1 MSHMK
6 LGITVLVFISL
17 LFAQDVIGQNVLDG
31 IYQPEH
37 TLERRI
43 IPYSPLREADVMWL
57 KRVWRRIDL
66 REKINHPFY
75 FPEKPEQ
82 GRKSLFDV
90 IKESIL
96 NDGTLTAY
104 DPGPL
109 GDDDMFTKRMT
120 PDEVRSLL
128 SKVDTV
134 YSENLLTGEMEQ
146 QLVPM
151 DVKSTDVKWYEIK
164 EEWFFDRQRSVMEV
178 RIIGISPMLAKK
190 DELTGEFRGLKKLFW
205 IYYPEA
211 RYVFVK
217 AEVFNRGNDVERRTY
232 EDIFW
237 KRQFGSYIVKKSNVY
252 NRTIDQYKKGLD
264 ALLEAEELKKEIFEM
279 EHDLWSY

>member
-1 MSHMK
+1 MRYMK
-6 LGITVLVFISL
+6 IFFTAIITLCVVGVSD
-17 LFAQDVIGQNVLDG
+17 AQSVLDG

-37 TLERRI
+37 TLERRV
-43 IPYSPLREADVMWL
+43 IPYSPLREADIMWL
-57 KRVWRRIDL
+57 RRVWRRVDL

-75 FPEKPEQ
+75 FPEKAEQ

-104 DPGPL
+104 DGPL
-109 GDDDMFTKRMT
+109 GDDDMFTRRMT
-120 PDEVRSLL
+120 PDEVRGLL

-146 QLVPM
+146 QLVPL

-164 EEWFFDRQRSVMEV
+164 EEWFFDRQRSVREV
-178 RIIGISPMLAKK
+178 RIIGICPMLAKK

-217 AEVFNRGNDVERRTY
+217 SEVFNRANDVERRTY

-237 KRQFGSYIVKKSNVY
+237 KRQFGSYIIKMSNVY
-252 NRTIDQYKKGLD
+252 NRSIDQYKKGLD
-264 ALLEAEELKKEIFEM
+264 ALLEAEDLKQTIFRM

>member
-1 MSHMK
+1 MNRLK
-6 LGITVLVFISL
+6 YVFFLVIATCFGGSL
-17 LFAQDVIGQNVLDG
+17 NAQDVLDG

-37 TLERRI
+37 TLERKVI
-43 IPYSPLREADVMWL
+43 SYSPLREADIMWL
-57 KRVWRRIDL
+57 RRVWRRVDL
-66 REKINHPFY
+66 REKVNHPFY
-75 FPEKPEQ
+75 YPEKPVQ

-90 IKESIL
+90 MKDAIL

-120 PDEVRSLL
+120 TDEVRNLL
-128 SKVDTV
+128 SKQDTNFT
-134 YSENLLTGEMEQ
+134 ENLLTGEMEAVVVT
-146 QLVPM
+146 L

-178 RIIGISPMLAKK
+178 RIIGICPMMAVK
-190 DELTGEFRGLKKLFW
+190 DDLTGEFRGLKRLFW

-217 AEVFNRGNDVERRTY
+217 SEVFNRWNDVERRTY

-237 KRQFGSYIVKKSNVY
+237 KRQFGSYITKMSNVY
-252 NRTIDQYKKGLD
+252 NRKVEQYKRGLD
-264 ALLEAEELKKEIFEM
+264 ALLEAEELKRQIFDM
-279 EHDLWSY
+279 EHDLWSF

>member
-1 MSHMK
+1 MRYIK
-6 LGITVLVFISL
+6 IVLSVVILSTLAFVQDIS
-17 LFAQDVIGQNVLDG
+17 AQNVLDG

-37 TLERRI
+37 TLERRV

-57 KRVWRRIDL
+57 RRVWRRVDL

-120 PDEVRSLL
+120 PDEVRGLL

-134 YSENLLTGEMEQ
+134 YSENLLTGDMEQ

-178 RIIGISPMLAKK
+178 RIIGICPMLAKK
-190 DELTGEFRGLKKLFW
+190 DELSGEFRGLKKLFW

-211 RYVFVK
+211 RFVFVK
-217 AEVFNRGNDVERRTY
+217 SEIFNRANDVERRTY
-232 EDIFW
+232 EDVFW
-237 KRQFGSYIVKKSNVY
+237 KRQFGSYIIKMSNVY
-252 NRTIDQYKKGLD
+252 NRSIDQYKKGLD
-264 ALLEAEELKKEIFEM
+264 ALLEAEDLKHTIFIM

>member
-1 MSHMK
+1 MK
-6 LGITVLVFISL
+6 RWKFVFSLAFILPLSGVLS
-17 LFAQDVIGQNVLDG
+17 AQDVLDG

-37 TLERRI
+37 TLERRV
-43 IPYSPLREADVMWL
+43 IPYSPLREADIMWL
-57 KRVWRRIDL
+57 RRVWRRVDL

-75 FPEKPEQ
+75 YPEKPVQ

-90 IKESIL
+90 MKDAIL

-120 PDEVRSLL
+120 TDEVRGLL
-128 SKVDTV
+128 SRKDTS
-134 YSENLLTGEMEQ
+134 YTEDLNTGEMIPVVVT
-146 QLVPM
+146 L

-178 RIIGISPMLAKK
+178 RIIGICPMMAVK
-190 DELTGEFRGLKKLFW
+190 DDLTGEFRGLKRLFW

-217 AEVFNRGNDVERRTY
+217 SEVFNRANDVERRTY

-237 KRQFGSYIVKKSNVY
+237 KRQFGSYITKLSNVY

-264 ALLEAEELKKEIFEM
+264 ALLEAEELKEQIFDM
-279 EHDLWSY
+279 EHDLWSF

>member
-1 MSHMK
+1 MK
-6 LGITVLVFISL
+6 NLRYILVMCLVVLGIDIS
-17 LFAQDVIGQNVLDG
+17 AQNVYDG
-31 IYQPEH
+31 IFSPNSIPEH
-37 TLERRI
+37 TLERKVI
-43 IPYSPLREADVMWL
+43 SYSPLREADVMWMR
-57 KRVWRRIDL
+57 RVWRRIDL
-66 REKINHPFY
+66 REKINQPFY
-75 FPEKPEQ
+75 YPEKPAQ

-90 IKESIL
+90 IKEAIL

-128 SKVDTV
+128 FSQDTT
-134 YSENLLTGEMEQ
+134 YTEDLMTGD
-146 QLVPM
+146 LVP
-151 DVKSTDVKWYEIK
+151 VVVNIEVNSEEVKWYEIK
-164 EEWFFDRQRSVMEV
+164 EEWFFDRQRSVMDV
-178 RIIGISPMLAKK
+178 RIIGICPMIAVK
-190 DELTGEFRGLKKLFW
+190 DDIGEFRGLKKLFW

-217 AEVFNRGNDVERRTY
+217 SEVFNRANDVERRTY

-237 KRQFGSYIVKKSNVY
+237 KRQFSSYIVKMSNVY
-252 NRTIDQYKKGLD
+252 DRTISQYEKGLN
-264 ALLEAEELKKEIFEM
+264 ALLEAEKLKETIFNM

>member
-1 MSHMK
+1 MK
-6 LGITVLVFISL
+6 NLRYILVMCLVVLSIDIS
-17 LFAQDVIGQNVLDG
+17 AQNVLDG

-37 TLERRI
+37 TLERKVI
-43 IPYSPLREADVMWL
+43 SYSPLREADVMWMR
-57 KRVWRRIDL
+57 RVWRRIDL
-66 REKINHPFY
+66 REKINQPFY
-75 FPEKPEQ
+75 YPEKPAQ

-90 IKESIL
+90 IKEAIL

-128 SKVDTV
+128 FSQDTT
-134 YSENLLTGEMEQ
+134 YTEDLMTGD
-146 QLVPM
+146 LVP
-151 DVKSTDVKWYEIK
+151 VVVNIEVNSEEVKWYEIK
-164 EEWFFDRQRSVMEV
+164 EEWFFDRQRSVMDV
-178 RIIGISPMLAKK
+178 RIIGICPMIAVK
-190 DELTGEFRGLKKLFW
+190 DDIGEFRGLKKLFW

-217 AEVFNRGNDVERRTY
+217 SEVFNRANDVERRTY

-237 KRQFGSYIVKKSNVY
+237 KRQFSSYIVKMSNVY
-252 NRTIDQYKKGLD
+252 DRTISQYEKGLN
-264 ALLEAEELKKEIFEM
+264 ALLEAEKLKETIFNM

>member
-1 MSHMK
+1 MKNMK
-6 LGITVLVFISL
+6 LAIIGLVLMMGIGLGQ
-17 LFAQDVIGQNVLDG
+17 ANAQNVLDG

-37 TLERRI
+37 TLERRV
-43 IPYSPLREADVMWL
+43 IPYSPLREADIMWL
-57 KRVWRRIDL
+57 KRVWRRVDL
-66 REKINHPFY
+66 REKVNHPLY
-75 FPEKPEQ
+75 YPEKPVQ

-90 IKESIL
+90 MKESIL

-109 GDDDMFTKRMT
+109 SDDDMFTKRMT
-120 PDEVRSLL
+120 PDEVRALL
-128 SKVDTV
+128 SKTDTSTV
-134 YSENLLTGEMEQ
+134 ENLLTGEQES
-146 QLVPM
+146 VIVTI
-151 DVKSTDVKWYEIK
+151 DIKSESVKWYDIK

-178 RIIGISPMLAKK
+178 RIIGICPMIGVK
-190 DELTGEFRGLKKLFW
+190 DDLTGEFRGLKKLFW

-217 AEVFNRGNDVERRTY
+217 SEVFNRTNDVERRTY

-237 KRQFGSYIVKKSNVY
+237 KRQFGSYIIKMSNVY
-252 NRTIDQYKKGLD
+252 NRNIDQYKRGLD
-264 ALLEAEELKKEIFEM
+264 ALLEAEELKETIFNM

>member
-1 MSHMK
+1 MK
-6 LGITVLVFISL
+6 NLHYILLVAIL
-17 LFAQDVIGQNVLDG
+17 CTIGGEINAQNVLDG

-37 TLERRI
+37 TLERRV

-57 KRVWRRIDL
+57 RRVWRRVDL

-75 FPEKPEQ
+75 YPEKPEQ

-90 IKESIL
+90 IKEAIL

-109 GDDDMFTKRMT
+109 SDDDMFTKRMT
-120 PDEVRSLL
+120 PDEVRNLL
-128 SKVDTV
+128 FKKDTS
-134 YSENLLTGEMEQ
+134 YTEDLLTGEMMPVVVNIE
-146 QLVPM
+146 
-151 DVKSTDVKWYEIK
+151 VKSMDVKWYDIK
-164 EEWFFDRQRSVMEV
+164 EEWFFDRQRSVMDV
-178 RIIGISPMLAKK
+178 RIIGICPMMAVN

-237 KRQFGSYIVKKSNVY
+237 KRQFGSYIIKMSNVY
-252 NRTIDQYKKGLD
+252 NRTIDQYKRGLD
-264 ALLEAEELKKEIFEM
+264 ALLEAEELKETIFNM

>member
-37 TLERRI
+37 TLERRV

>member
-1 MSHMK
+1 MK
-6 LGITVLVFISL
+6 RLIVSLIALITLGVVPNVQ
-17 LFAQDVIGQNVLDG
+17 AQDVLDG

-37 TLERRI
+37 TLERRV
-43 IPYSPLREADVMWL
+43 IPYSPLREADIMWL
-57 KRVWRRIDL
+57 QRVWRRIDL

-75 FPEKPEQ
+75 YPENPVQ

-90 IKESIL
+90 IKDAIL

-104 DPGPL
+104 NPGAL
-109 GDDDMFTKRMT
+109 GDDDMFTQRMT
-120 PDEVRSLL
+120 TDEVKGLL
-128 SKVDTV
+128 FRKDTNFT
-134 YSENLLTGEMEQ
+134 ENLITGEMEQ
-146 QLVPM
+146 VIVPIETNS
-151 DVKSTDVKWYEIK
+151 DEIKWYEIK

-178 RIIGISPMLAKK
+178 RIIGICPMKAVK
-190 DELTGEFRGLKKLFW
+190 DELTGEFRGLSKLFW

-217 AEVFNRGNDVERRTY
+217 SEVFNRWNDVERRTY

-237 KRQFGSYIVKKSNVY
+237 KRQFGSYITKTSNVY
-252 NRTIDQYKKGLD
+252 DRKVEQYKKGLD
-264 ALLEAEELKKEIFEM
+264 ALLEAEELKEKIFKM

>member
-1 MSHMK
+1 MK
-6 LGITVLVFISL
+6 RLIVSLIALVMLGVFPNIQ
-17 LFAQDVIGQNVLDG
+17 AQDVLDG

-37 TLERRI
+37 TLERRV
-43 IPYSPLREADVMWL
+43 IPYSPLREADIMWL
-57 KRVWRRIDL
+57 QRVWRRIDL

-75 FPEKPEQ
+75 YPEEAVQ

-90 IKESIL
+90 IKDAIL

-104 DPGPL
+104 NPGAL
-109 GDDDMFTKRMT
+109 GDDDMFTQRMT
-120 PDEVRSLL
+120 TDEVKGLL
-128 SKVDTV
+128 FRKDTNFT
-134 YSENLLTGEMEQ
+134 ENLITGEMEQ
-146 QLVPM
+146 VIVPIET
-151 DVKSTDVKWYEIK
+151 KSSEIKWYEVK

-178 RIIGISPMLAKK
+178 RVIGLCPMKAVKE
-190 DELTGEFRGLKKLFW
+190 ELTGEFRGLSKLFW

-217 AEVFNRGNDVERRTY
+217 SEVFNRGNDVERRTY

-237 KRQFGSYIVKKSNVY
+237 KRQFGSYITKTSNVY
-252 NRTIDQYKKGLD
+252 DRKVEQYKKGLD
-264 ALLEAEELKKEIFEM
+264 ALLEAEELKEKIFRM

>member
-1 MSHMK
+1 MK
-6 LGITVLVFISL
+6 HLKIALVLLVAL
-17 LFAQDVIGQNVLDG
+17 AAAEVANAQNVLDG

-37 TLERRI
+37 TLERRV

-57 KRVWRRIDL
+57 RRVWRRVDL
-66 REKINHPFY
+66 REKINHPLY

-120 PDEVRSLL
+120 PDEVRGLL
-128 SKVDTV
+128 SKKDTS
-134 YSENLLTGEMEQ
+134 YTEDLLTGEMKP
-146 QLVPM
+146 VVVTI
-151 DVKSTDVKWYEIK
+151 DVNSTDVKWYEIK

-178 RIIGISPMLAKK
+178 RIIGICPMMAVT

-217 AEVFNRGNDVERRTY
+217 SEIFNRGNDVERRTY

-237 KRQFGSYIVKKSNVY
+237 KRQFGSYIVKMSNVY
-252 NRTIDQYKKGLD
+252 NRSIDQYKKGLD
-264 ALLEAEELKKEIFEM
+264 ALLEAEELKETIFNM

>member
-1 MSHMK
+1 MK
-6 LGITVLVFISL
+6 HLKIALVLLVAL
-17 LFAQDVIGQNVLDG
+17 AAAEVANAQNVLDG

-37 TLERRI
+37 TLERRV

-57 KRVWRRIDL
+57 RRVWRRVDL

-75 FPEKPEQ
+75 FPEKAEQ

-120 PDEVRSLL
+120 PDEVRGLL
-128 SKVDTV
+128 SKRDTS
-134 YSENLLTGEMEQ
+134 YTEDLLTGEMKP
-146 QLVPM
+146 VVVTI
-151 DVKSTDVKWYEIK
+151 DVNSTDVKWYEIK

-178 RIIGISPMLAKK
+178 RIIGICPMMAVT

-217 AEVFNRGNDVERRTY
+217 SEIFNRGNDVERRTY

-237 KRQFGSYIVKKSNVY
+237 KRQFGSYIVKMSNVY
-252 NRTIDQYKKGLD
+252 NRSIDQYKKGLD
-264 ALLEAEELKKEIFEM
+264 ALLEAEELKETIFNM

>member
-1 MSHMK
+1 MK

-37 TLERRI
+37 TLERRV